1 MGGRERTS
9 ENGET
14 EEERVRGEKSRGGT
28 SWERRWGHDKTEA
41 TRHEERVDDDGDD
54 DDDNSWQGPLSTAA
68 KPNESEM
75 ALGSPECG
83 GRTAFGGR
91 RGDEVVAEER
101 EEDAAKFADAT
112 DKDGKFTRT
121 ESARER
127 EGRNQRISAPDEGQ
141 RASEVNSDLERVS
154 KSVRSREGWGETGN
168 REDKGEEGG
177 DDEGGERSHQKWGR
191 DRRDAGGRVNI
202 GVVKGQK
209 PHCDFASPFWASTI
223 LRFLTSQ
230 GATGCDWL
238 SIYSSL
244 YEFENG
250 GHAQIRYDG
259 QLLRF
264 LIVKLLK
271 LQRIFT
277 FLSFSINLI

>member
-1 MGGRERTS
+1 M
-9 ENGET
+9 
-14 EEERVRGEKSRGGT
+14 
-28 SWERRWGHDKTEA
+28 
-41 TRHEERVDDDGDD
+41 DDDGDD

-141 RASEVNSDLERVS
+141 RASEVNSDLERPCYRAINLKSQTTWNFWCNLAKS
-154 KSVRSREGWGETGN
+154 KLSILYG
-168 REDKGEEGG
+168 
-177 DDEGGERSHQKWGR
+177 
-191 DRRDAGGRVNI
+191 
-202 GVVKGQK
+202 
-209 PHCDFASPFWASTI
+209 STLKEI
-223 LRFLTSQ
+223 LREQDTSGRTRLHEERQ
-230 GATGCDWL
+230 
-238 SIYSSL
+238 S
-244 YEFENG
+244 
-250 GHAQIRYDG
+250 
-259 QLLRF
+259 QLEKHCVPTRRARQS
-264 LIVKLLK
+264 K
-271 LQRIFT
+271 R
-277 FLSFSINLI
+277 